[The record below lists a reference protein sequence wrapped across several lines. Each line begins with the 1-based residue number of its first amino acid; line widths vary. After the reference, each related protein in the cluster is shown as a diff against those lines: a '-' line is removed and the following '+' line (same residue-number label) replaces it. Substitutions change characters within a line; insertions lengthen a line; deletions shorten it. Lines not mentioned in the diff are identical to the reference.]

1 MLGDVPEP
9 RATLGKARNSH
20 DVSSALKV
28 CLETIAG
35 DCKEGLWAK
44 KKGGAKS
51 EAPHCA
57 SLRALKWA
65 GFHPRGGAEL

>member
-20 DVSSALKV
+20 DISSALKV
-28 CLETIAG
+28 CLETIPG

-44 KKGGAKS
+44 KKGGPSQK
-51 EAPHCA
+51 PPTVPPFV
-57 SLRALKWA
+57 R
-65 GFHPRGGAEL
+65 